1 MALQRLLELVGSHH
15 LTWVED
21 FGIVLMIAVSVYA
34 VLWCMKDTSE
44 WRCARASEIQRS
56 SPASWLRAPSLT
68 CEGVPQNPC

>member
-44 WRCARASEIQRS
+44 RA
-56 SPASWLRAPSLT
+56 LRK
-68 CEGVPQNPC
+68 GK